1 MSLVRVAILDDYQ
14 QVSLTSGDFSVLAG
28 RAEVVSFADHLAD
41 PIAVAERL
49 ADFDVVIAMR
59 ERTPFPADLLDRL
72 PGLRLLIT
80 AGMAN
85 ASIDVAAARE
95 RGITVSGTGGSMPA
109 TAELIW
115 ALIMS
120 VARRIP
126 AEDAAVRAGRWQTT
140 LGIELAGST
149 LGIIGLGRL
158 GQAVARYAT
167 AFDMRLLAWS
177 TNLTAETAHEH
188 GAELVDKRELFE
200 RSDIVTVHLKLS
212 DRSTGLIGTDELRAL
227 GPDGYLVNTSRGP
240 IVAEDALVAAL
251 YDGTIAGAGLDV
263 FDTEPLPLDHPLRTA
278 PNTVLTPHIGFV
290 SQQSYR
296 KIYGDAVEDVTAWL
310 DGTPIREL
318 RG

>member
-14 QVSLTSGDFSVLAG
+14 QVALASADFSGLTG
-28 RAEVVSFADHLAD
+28 RAEVVAFTDHLAD
-41 PIAVAERL
+41 PTAVVDRL
-49 ADFDVVIAMR
+49 ADFDVVVAMR

-72 PGLRLLIT
+72 PRLRLLIT

-85 ASIDVAAARE
+85 ASIDVSAARE
-95 RGITVSGTGGSMPA
+95 RGVIVCGTGGSAAA
-109 TAELIW
+109 TTELIW

-140 LGIELAGST
+140 LGTELAGST
-149 LGIIGLGRL
+149 LGVVGLGFL
-158 GQAVARYAT
+158 GQAVARYARV
-167 AFDMRLLAWS
+167 FDMRLLAWS
-177 TNLTAETAHEH
+177 PNLNAETASRH
-188 GAELVDKRELFE
+188 GAELVGKRELFE

-212 DRSTGLIGTDELRAL
+212 ERSRGLLGADELRAL
-227 GPDGYLVNTSRGP
+227 GPAGYLVNTSRGP
-240 IVAEDALVAAL
+240 IVDEDALVAAL
-251 YDGTIAGAGLDV
+251 CGGTIAGAGLDV

-296 KIYGDAVEDVTAWL
+296 RIYGDAVEDITGWL
-310 DGTPIREL
+310 DGKAIREL
-318 RG
+318 H